1 MTLNKFVDPTDEW
14 SWWEKLQ
21 IVYKMFTGD
30 EMGNNNPAVWR
41 IGPQQDGIYLVN
53 NLTDML

>member
-41 IGPQQDGIYLVN
+41 IGPQQDGIYLVS
-53 NLTDML
+53 LLML